1 MNSTNVPEKSN
12 RARSFSISVEA
23 IIGIGVTI
31 GSLGLLCLLLGWA
44 QMMRGVTS
52 AMAIWIPL
60 GAVLFLL
67 GAVVAAIAWTGKLR
81 R

>member
-1 MNSTNVPEKSN
+1 MNPTNLPEKPN
-12 RARSFSISVEA
+12 RTRSFSVSAEA

-44 QMMRGVTS
+44 QMMRGVIS
-52 AMAIWIPL
+52 AGAIWIPL
-60 GAVLFLL
+60 GALLFLL
-67 GAVVAAIAWTGKLR
+67 GAAVATIAWSGTR

>member
-1 MNSTNVPEKSN
+1 MNPTNVPEKPS
-12 RARSFSISVEA
+12 RPRSFPISVEA

-52 AMAIWIPL
+52 ATAVWIPL

-67 GAVVAAIAWTGKLR
+67 GAVVAGIAWSGKFR
-81 R
+81 